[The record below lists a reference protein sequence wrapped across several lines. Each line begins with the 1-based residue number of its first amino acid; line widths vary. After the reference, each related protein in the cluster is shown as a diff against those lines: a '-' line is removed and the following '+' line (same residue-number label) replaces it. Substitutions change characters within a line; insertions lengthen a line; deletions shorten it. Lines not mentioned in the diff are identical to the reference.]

1 MKKFVGI
8 LSDVLQVV
16 LGNVLYAFG
25 VVFFIVPGE
34 LITGGTTGISLFVN
48 RMTDIP
54 VSAFLFVFNGL
65 LFLAGFIVLGRKF
78 AATTA
83 VSTFVFPAAVELLG
97 RLKGDFVLTD
107 DILLCTVFGGICI
120 GAAIGIVMRVGAS
133 TGGMDIPPLILN
145 KFFKLPVS
153 TMVYVFDMLILL
165 MQAFSRTGEEILYGL
180 LLVLIYT
187 IVLDKCLLFGKNK
200 MQVKV
205 VSDRSEEIKRAVLQ
219 DVDRGVTLMKG
230 VKGFTGRET
239 DIVLTIVSNR
249 ELVKVERLVHAID
262 ENAFVIVNQ
271 VSEVS
276 GRGFTA
282 EKEYGVAEQTDSK

>member
-54 VSAFLFVFNGL
+54 VSTFLFVFNGL